1 MRSQV
6 VEHMSR
12 CAERPADLPKE
23 DFWAAVEQ
31 ATPHEHE

>member
-1 MRSQV
+1 MRSQL

-12 CAERPADLPKE
+12 CAERPADLSKE